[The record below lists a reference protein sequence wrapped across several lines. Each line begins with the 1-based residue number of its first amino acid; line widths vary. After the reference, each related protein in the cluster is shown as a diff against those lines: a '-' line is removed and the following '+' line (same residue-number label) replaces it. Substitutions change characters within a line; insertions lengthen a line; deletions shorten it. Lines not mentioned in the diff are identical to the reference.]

1 MSLDDHRFKILL
13 YNLLRNSV
21 SHTNGGYIRVTL
33 KLLDEIRR
41 TAKLEK
47 IAKNQREMSKRRKQ
61 VGRNH
66 ENGMVE
72 SLKSLSDSNNS
83 LSSEELCSVENMD
96 DDARGTNR
104 PSEKD

>member
-1 MSLDDHRFKILL
+1 MQLVTQVKYIFEDELQPRELDLEVRVKDEWSAELLEQHKISLDDHRFKILL

-47 IAKNQREMSKRRKQ
+47 ISKNQREMSKRRK
-61 VGRNH
+61 
-66 ENGMVE
+66 
-72 SLKSLSDSNNS
+72 
-83 LSSEELCSVENMD
+83 
-96 DDARGTNR
+96 
-104 PSEKD
+104 